1 MFYSIKLNY
10 KVTFITIFLIL
21 LNFLNIYINGITK
34 TREEYLISLYKD
46 KKLLALTFDDG
57 PTKYT
62 NQILDF
68 LDSTDTKATFFL
80 LGEQAEK
87 YPDLVLREYNSNH
100 SVCIHSYT
108 HKFFTK
114 ISKEE
119 VIEQIEKTKSVIQN
133 TTQSTPL
140 YIRVPYGIIDD
151 SVKETLKEE
160 NVENVLWNVDSL
172 DWKFKN
178 KDQVVEY
185 IKQNTTGNDII
196 LMHDILQSSVDAAKE
211 IIIYYKNLG
220 YEFVTIDEF
229 LEIKNIVK
237 NTK

>member
-1 MFYSIKLNY
+1 MFYTIKINY
-10 KVTFITIFLIL
+10 KIVFIAMFLVLI
-21 LNFLNIYINGITK
+21 NFLNIYINGTTNTK
-34 TREEYLISLYKD
+34 KDYLISLYNE
-46 KKLLALTFDDG
+46 KKLLVLTFDDG
-57 PTKYT
+57 PSKYT
-62 NQILDF
+62 TELLDF
-68 LDSTDTKATFFL
+68 LESTNTPATFFL

-87 YPDLVLREYNSNH
+87 YPDIVLQESLNNL
-100 SVCIHSYT
+100 VCIHSYT

-119 VIEQIEKTKSVIQN
+119 VLEQVNKTSNIIQDI
-133 TTQSTPL
+133 TSITPK
-140 YIRVPYGIIDD
+140 YIRVPYGILDD
-151 SVKETLKEE
+151 NVKETLKEV
-160 NVENVLWNVDSL
+160 NLENVLWTVDSL

-178 KDQVVEY
+178 KEQVVEY

-211 IIIYYKNLG
+211 IITYYNEQG

-229 LEIKNIVK
+229 LKIKEIVK

>member
-1 MFYSIKLNY
+1 MFYTIKINY
-10 KVTFITIFLIL
+10 KIVFIAMFLVLI
-21 LNFLNIYINGITK
+21 NFLNIYINGTTNTK
-34 TREEYLISLYKD
+34 KDYLISLYNE
-46 KKLLALTFDDG
+46 KKLLVLTFDDG
-57 PTKYT
+57 PSKYT
-62 NQILDF
+62 TELLDF
-68 LDSTDTKATFFL
+68 LESTNTPATFFL

-87 YPDLVLREYNSNH
+87 YPDIVLQESLNNL
-100 SVCIHSYT
+100 VCIHSYT

-119 VIEQIEKTKSVIQN
+119 VLEQVNKTSNIIQDITS
-133 TTQSTPL
+133 TTPK
-140 YIRVPYGIIDD
+140 YIRVPYGILDD
-151 SVKETLKEE
+151 NVKETLKEV
-160 NVENVLWNVDSL
+160 NLENVLWTVDSL

-178 KDQVVEY
+178 KEQVVEY

-211 IIIYYKNLG
+211 IITYYNEQG

-229 LEIKNIVK
+229 LKIKEIVK

>member
-1 MFYSIKLNY
+1 MFYTIKINY
-10 KVTFITIFLIL
+10 KIVFIAMFLVLI
-21 LNFLNIYINGITK
+21 NFLNIYINGTTNTK
-34 TREEYLISLYKD
+34 KDYLISLYNE
-46 KKLLALTFDDG
+46 KKLLVLTFDDG
-57 PTKYT
+57 PSKYT
-62 NQILDF
+62 TELLDF
-68 LDSTDTKATFFL
+68 LESTNTPATFFL

-87 YPDLVLREYNSNH
+87 YPDIVLQESLNNL
-100 SVCIHSYT
+100 VCIHSYT

-119 VIEQIEKTKSVIQN
+119 VLEQVNKTSNIIQDI
-133 TTQSTPL
+133 TSITPK
-140 YIRVPYGIIDD
+140 YIRVPYGILDD
-151 SVKETLKEE
+151 SVKETLKEV
-160 NVENVLWNVDSL
+160 NLENVLWTVDSL

-178 KDQVVEY
+178 KEKVVEY

-211 IIIYYKNLG
+211 IITYYNEQG

-229 LEIKNIVK
+229 LKIKEIVK